1 MVTEDHVGLLGEFS
15 LNLLGDDHFNILV
28 SLHQQGR
35 VAEMLS
41 TKPED
46 TAARESI
53 YAQIQGL
60 NAFIAFVGDIA
71 KRHDAIVNPPPVDE
85 DALVDD
91 PDVHNI
97 FEE

>member
-1 MVTEDHVGLLGEFS
+1 MSLLGEFS
-15 LNLLGDDHFNILV
+15 LNLLGDDHFNALV
-28 SLHQQGR
+28 TLHQQGR
-35 VAEMLS
+35 VMEMLA
-41 TKPED
+41 TKAEEKD
-46 TAARESI
+46 ERESI

-60 NAFIAFVGDIA
+60 NSFIAFVTDIA